1 MTETAIRDSLL
12 RALDLQRS
20 GRWREA
26 EQLFRTLLAHRPDS
40 PEVLHG
46 LGTTLQR
53 LGHHDEALACMR
65 RAAMA
70 GRHPGLH
77 YNLGV
82 SLQERGAIGAACAA
96 FAEAVNLKPDFF
108 QAWNNMGLALQDLRR
123 FDKAAEAFRQ
133 ALALRPDYV
142 MALHNLGNLL
152 LFTGH
157 ADEALASLRRLRVIE
172 PEDGAVRR
180 KEALALLRLG
190 RHEEAEAVLGNDLE
204 ALARL
209 CVQMNDAEGA
219 MVLYRRLAAQDPNNW
234 LAQMEARLI
243 LPAVY
248 PSNEAA
254 LRSRQRFTD
263 GLAQLLALAQQ
274 PTGDATQILRAVER
288 DNFFLAY
295 QGEDDRALQ
304 ADYARLVRR
313 LLEPVEPVVPECTAL
328 PVPAADGRTKLR
340 IGFAGAFFRDC
351 TAGQYFKSWITD
363 LDSTRFER
371 FVYVLGGPEDR
382 VSAEIRSVSTHY
394 VRLEQPLP
402 EVAGLIRG
410 DELDVLVFPELGMN
424 GRTYALAALRL
435 APVQCAGWGH
445 PVTSGHASID
455 YFFSSTLMEPED
467 GDSHY
472 TETLVRLPG
481 LGSCYERPTVGEN
494 FTRADFGLPE
504 QAHLYFF
511 PHAPFKIH
519 PENDRVVARIL
530 REDAQGVLVLF
541 EGESRWMTEAL
552 LARLA
557 AHGVAPEQL
566 RVLPTLPRASYL
578 EVNRLCD
585 LMLDA
590 CRWSGGNTTLDALA
604 AGLPVV
610 TRYGRFMR
618 GRQSAGMLSA
628 MGLSE
633 LIAEDEEHY
642 IVLSLKLVNDRP
654 YREDVVRRMVAAQWK
669 VFGDR
674 EPVRALERF
683 FSDVARK
690 P

>member
-108 QAWNNMGLALQDLRR
+108 QAWNDRGLALQDLRR
-123 FDKAAEAFRQ
+123 FDEAAVAFRQ
-133 ALALRPDYV
+133 ALALRPDYAR
-142 MALHNLGNLL
+142 ALHNLGNLL

-157 ADEALASLRRLRVIE
+157 ADEALTSLRRLRVIE
-172 PEDGAVRR
+172 PDGAVRR

-204 ALARL
+204 TLARL
-209 CVQMNDAEGA
+209 CAQMNDAEGA
-219 MVLYRRLAAQDPNNW
+219 MVLYRRLAAQDPENW
-234 LAQMEARLI
+234 LAQMEARLT

-254 LRSRQRFTD
+254 LRSRQRFAN
-263 GLAQLLALAQQ
+263 GLVHLLALAQQ
-274 PTGDATQILRAVER
+274 PTGDAPQILRAVER

-313 LLEPVEPVVPECTAL
+313 LLEPVVPECTAL

-382 VSAEIRSVSTHY
+382 VSAEIRSV
-394 VRLEQPLP
+394 
-402 EVAGLIRG
+402 
-410 DELDVLVFPELGMN
+410 
-424 GRTYALAALRL
+424 
-435 APVQCAGWGH
+435 
-445 PVTSGHASID
+445 
-455 YFFSSTLMEPED
+455 
-467 GDSHY
+467 
-472 TETLVRLPG
+472 
-481 LGSCYERPTVGEN
+481 
-494 FTRADFGLPE
+494 
-504 QAHLYFF
+504 
-511 PHAPFKIH
+511 
-519 PENDRVVARIL
+519 
-530 REDAQGVLVLF
+530 
-541 EGESRWMTEAL
+541 
-552 LARLA
+552 
-557 AHGVAPEQL
+557 
-566 RVLPTLPRASYL
+566 
-578 EVNRLCD
+578 
-585 LMLDA
+585 
-590 CRWSGGNTTLDALA
+590 
-604 AGLPVV
+604 
-610 TRYGRFMR
+610 
-618 GRQSAGMLSA
+618 
-628 MGLSE
+628 
-633 LIAEDEEHY
+633 
-642 IVLSLKLVNDRP
+642 
-654 YREDVVRRMVAAQWK
+654 
-669 VFGDR
+669 
-674 EPVRALERF
+674 
-683 FSDVARK
+683 
-690 P
+690 